1 MDAPRVGGLFCLEDA
16 GEQGSAGG
24 GDFFDRLGGEDRR
37 LCLSGRCAIYYCL
50 LDLKQRDDKRVAYL
64 PAYTCETVIAPYKKA
79 GYSLL
84 FYDVSPDGLR
94 PQFNRELIPRIS
106 VLGLCGYYGFSLYDR
121 SFVEDCVA
129 AGAAVIHD
137 VTHSVFSGDGI
148 EPRAAYIAGSL
159 RKWIGIPSGGFA
171 VKRRGTF
178 TLPLRPPEE
187 EHIRGRLA
195 CFEARAQVLR
205 QEGTEDRVNEIFWDT
220 ELRLRRIFDAYD
232 SDGLSAD
239 IIASYP
245 FRELYARRREN
256 YALVLSKNPFG
267 SRTVP
272 VFHRPETALRQ
283 GASPAAYDRGRE
295 HILTP
300 RLEEG
305 VCPSHLA
312 LYSKDRDAAREIL
325 KSRGVKS
332 TVYWPF
338 HGELDAADFPG
349 ARYIYD
355 HIHSVPVDQR
365 YTAEDMELLCRA
377 LEEIADL

>member
-1 MDAPRVGGLFCLEDA
+1 MFCLEDA
-16 GEQGSAGG
+16 GDPAGEG
-24 GDFFDRLGGEDRR
+24 WLFDRLGGEDRR

-84 FYDVSPDGLR
+84 FYDVSPEGLR

-121 SFVEDCVA
+121 SFVADCAA
-129 AGAAVIHD
+129 AGVAVIHD
-137 VTHSVFSGDGI
+137 ATHSVFSADGI
-148 EPRAAYIAGSL
+148 ESGADYTVGSL
-159 RKWIGIPSGGFA
+159 RKWLGIPSGGFA

-178 TLPLRPPEE
+178 TLPLLPPEE

-195 CFEARAQVLR
+195 CFEERTRALR
-205 QEGTEDRVNEIFWDT
+205 REGSEDRVNEIFWDT

-232 SDGLSAD
+232 SDGLSA
-239 IIASYP
+239 ALMARYP
-245 FRELYARRREN
+245 FQELCARRREN
-256 YALVLSKNPFG
+256 YAFVLSQTPFG

-272 VFHRPETALRQ
+272 VF
-283 GASPAAYDRGRE
+283 
-295 HILTP
+295 P

-305 VCPSHLA
+305 ICPSHLA
-312 LYSKDRDAAREIL
+312 LYSEDREAAREML
-325 KSRGVKS
+325 KNRGISS

-338 HGELDAADFPG
+338 HGELDVAEFPG

-355 HIHSVPVDQR
+355 HIYSVPVDQR
-365 YTAEDMELLCRA
+365 YGTEDMELLCRA
-377 LEEIADL
+377 LEQIAAD